1 MTSNANL
8 QLLTSL
14 KEKVAGLESD
24 VAGFEKTIEELRAAG
39 RIEAME
45 DLMTNL
51 LGDLVC
57 TCVCMLTSMHS
68 VLQGRLPVSLM

>member
-1 MTSNANL
+1 MTPNANV
-8 QLLTSL
+8 QLLASL
-14 KEKVAGLESD
+14 KEKVEGLESD
-24 VAGFEKTIEELRAAG
+24 VAGFEKMIEEIRATG

-57 TCVCMLTSMHS
+57 CTWHLCVHVCSS
-68 VLQGRLPVSLM
+68 